1 MTTKKPRYTT
11 GARLAEARGTAIKR
25 AVGALLLAGALGAC
39 SDWLTG
45 GDVTRD
51 PNNQTVARNSQFFVA
66 SQENLWSYWGSDPAR
81 IAGIYTQQFHGLA
94 NQYGAL
100 DASYNQDPNT
110 TNGTHQAL
118 YISGGLV
125 DIVKLQEGSKAI
137 NDNLYLGIAQI
148 MEGALMGTGADIFGD
163 LVYSKAL
170 QQLPNPELD
179 DQLAVYDSVQKVLS
193 AGIANIN
200 KFGAADF
207 GPGPADLVYGGDVA
221 KWTRFAHTL
230 KARFYMHTGEVRPA
244 AYASALAEAK
254 LGISDDGGNYVGA
267 FTQTPGEQNFYYQFH
282 GPAARGGDLGAG
294 ITLDTLLRSRNDP
307 RRTEYFSFRPNGL
320 RDWISDERNDPA
332 YQQPFVTYDENTLI
346 WAEAAY
352 RTGDQATALG
362 KLNEERENHGLFPEA
377 VAGQALLNEI
387 LIEKYIVDFQLGE
400 ESWNDYKR
408 TCTPN
413 LVPTLAGAKIP
424 GRLYYDTNEQSTNT
438 SIPAPNTGV
447 NGLRNKNDPANATS
461 DGTGEACLA
470 Q

>member
-1 MTTKKPRYTT
+1 MTNTKRRH
-11 GARLAEARGTAIKR
+11 AVR
-25 AVGALLLAGALGAC
+25 AGVRSLLLIGALGAC
-39 SDWLTG
+39 GNYLTG
-45 GDVTRD
+45 GEKTID
-51 PNNQTVARNSQFFVA
+51 PNNQTVAQNTQYFVA
-66 SQENLWSYWGSDPAR
+66 TQENLWSFWGSDPAR
-81 IAGIYTQQFHGLA
+81 ISAIYTQQLHGLA

-100 DASYNQDPNT
+100 DASYNEDPNT

-118 YISGGLV
+118 YVSGGLV
-125 DIVKLQEGSKAI
+125 DIKKLENGATAA
-137 NDNLYLGIAQI
+137 NDNFFLGVGQV

-170 QQLPNPELD
+170 QEIPNAPLD

-193 AGIANIN
+193 AAIVNISKN
-200 KFGAADF
+200 GALDF
-207 GPGPADLVYGGDVA
+207 GPGASDLTYGGDRASWVA
-221 KWTRFAHTL
+221 FAHTL

-254 LGISDDGGNYVGA
+254 LGISSNAGNYVGA

-294 ITLDTLLRSRNDP
+294 ITLDTLMLSRNDP
-307 RRTEYFSFRPNGL
+307 RRTDYFSYRPNGA
-320 RDWISDERNDPA
+320 RDWISARRNDPGF
-332 YQQPFVTYDENTLI
+332 QQPYVTFDENTLI

-352 RTGDQATALG
+352 RTGDQATALA
-362 KLNEERENHGLFPEA
+362 KLNEERTRNGLPAEV
-377 VAGQALLNEI
+377 VAGRPLLNEI

-400 ESWNDYKR
+400 EPWNDYKR

-413 LVPTLAGAKIP
+413 LVPTTAGAKIP
-424 GRLYYDTNEQSTNT
+424 GRLYYDANEQSTNT

-447 NGLRNKNDPANATS
+447 NGLRNKNDPANTIS
-461 DGTGEACLA
+461 DGTGAACLA

>member
-1 MTTKKPRYTT
+1 VTTKKTVI
-11 GARLAEARGTAIKR
+11 GA
-25 AVGALLLAGALGAC
+25 VLLAGALVGC
-39 SDWLTG
+39 SDYLTG
-45 GDVTRD
+45 GDVTKD
-51 PNNQTVARNSQFFVA
+51 PNNQTVARNSQYFVA
-66 SQENLWSYWGSDPAR
+66 AQENLWSYWGSDPAR

-100 DASYNQDPNT
+100 DATYDEDPST

-118 YISGGLV
+118 YVSGGLV
-125 DIVKLQEGSKAI
+125 DIENLEEGSKAV
-137 NDNLYLGIAQI
+137 NDNFYLGIAQVV
-148 MEGALMGTGADIFGD
+148 EGALMGTGADIFGD

-170 QQLPNPELD
+170 QQIPNPPLD

-193 AGIANIN
+193 AGIANISAA
-200 KFGAADF
+200 GATDF
-207 GPGPADLVYGGDVA
+207 GPGAADLTYGGDRTLWVP
-221 KWTRFAHTL
+221 FAHTL

-244 AYASALAEAK
+244 AYASALAEAQQ
-254 LGISDDGGNYVGA
+254 GIKSDAGNYVGA

-307 RRTEYFSFRPNGL
+307 RRLDYFSYRPNGA
-320 RDWISDERNDPA
+320 RDWISDVRNDPA

-352 RTGDQATALG
+352 RTGDQATALA
-362 KLNEERENHGLFPEA
+362 KLNEERQNHGLSPEA

-400 ESWNDYKR
+400 EAWNDYKR

-413 LVPTLAGAKIP
+413 LVPTVAGGKIP
-424 GRLYYDTNEQSTNT
+424 GRLYYDTNEESTNT
-438 SIPAPNTGV
+438 SIPEPNTGV

-461 DGTGEACLA
+461 DGTGARCLA